1 MCACLVAVGCG
12 LLAVGSV
19 GVRVL
24 GVPVVV
30 SGIVGLLLVTVG
42 KWLPIPSAQTSER
55 LFAIK
60 DERQGTAQPAEARR
74 RELGALLEEG
84 NALMARA
91 NDPIFGADRQN
102 LPTDIQ
108 RWTARVWAALSPAD
122 RAVFE
127 SDAGW
132 DQHLGPDE
140 HPPEGKSRNLL
151 EWRVANLGE
160 ILRRT
165 SRQ

>member
-1 MCACLVAVGCG
+1 MAVGCG

-19 GVRVL
+19 FWRVL
-24 GVPVVV
+24 GVPIVV
-30 SGIVGLLLVTVG
+30 SGIVGILLVTVG
-42 KWLPIPSAQTSER
+42 KWLPIPSTQTSER
-55 LFAIK
+55 LFAAK
-60 DERQGTAQPAEARR
+60 DERQATAQPAEARR
-74 RELGALLEEG
+74 RELGGLLEDG
-84 NALMARA
+84 KALMARA
-91 NDPIFGADRQN
+91 NRPNQNLAADLQN

-108 RWTARVWAALSPAD
+108 RWTARVGAGLSPAD

-132 DQHLGPDE
+132 DQRMVSDQ
-140 HPPEGKSRNLL
+140 HPPEGNWRNLL
-151 EWRVANLGE
+151 EQRVANLGE